1 MIVNA
6 GFEKKVKEPGSKK
19 AKFIYKN
26 VQWIRIPNNLLPTQI
41 RSWIMDFAP
50 EGEGWTLIGFAIID
64 RVRE

>member
-26 VQWIRIPNNLLPTQI
+26 VQGIRIPNNLLLTQI
-41 RSWIMDFAP
+41 RGFIREYAP
-50 EGEGWTLIGFAIID
+50 EGEEWTLIEFAIID
-64 RVRE
+64 RVKE